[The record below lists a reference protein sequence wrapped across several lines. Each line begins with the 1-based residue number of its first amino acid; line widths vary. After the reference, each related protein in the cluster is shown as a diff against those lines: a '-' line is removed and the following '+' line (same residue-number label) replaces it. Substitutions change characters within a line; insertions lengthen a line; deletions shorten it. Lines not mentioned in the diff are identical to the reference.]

1 MLPKN
6 SNFFIK
12 KLTRGGNLKEKEQI
26 LSSWNV
32 PAFSYV
38 SSSTRIRD
46 RSMFYFLFSVLQ
58 PVNCT
63 DENGKARQLY
73 FFTSIIYINETRN
86 AISLL
91 AYETRMYV
99 YLHTIIYR
107 LERDSRLSPSNM
119 IKLFIRTFIF
129 SKLNILYKH
138 TYVETKL

>member
-12 KLTRGGNLKEKEQI
+12 KLTRGNLEEKEQI
-26 LSSWNV
+26 LTSWNV
-32 PAFSYV
+32 SAFSYV

-63 DENGKARQLY
+63 DENGKATCFFFY
-73 FFTSIIYINETRN
+73 FTSIIYINETRN

-107 LERDSRLSPSNM
+107 LERFEAFTVECD
-119 IKLFIRTFIF
+119 KLIYTDVYIF
-129 SKLNILYKH
+129 QIEYI
-138 TYVETKL
+138 V